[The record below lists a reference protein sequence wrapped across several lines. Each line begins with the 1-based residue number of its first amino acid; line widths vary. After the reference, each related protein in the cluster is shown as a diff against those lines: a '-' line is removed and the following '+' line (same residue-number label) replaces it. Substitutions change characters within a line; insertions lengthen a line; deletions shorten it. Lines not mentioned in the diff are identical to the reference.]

1 MLEQLIETIDYI
13 EDHLLDDAV
22 IDNALGNISVSKLHF
37 KNIFFF
43 LTGISLN
50 EYVRNRRLAE
60 ANYDLVNGGKITD
73 IAFKYGYQSIDGF
86 SRAFK
91 KWSGLLP
98 SEAAKQ
104 KKCISFPRFNF
115 SITVKGGNRME
126 CRIIEKAAFNFAG
139 VSARVPM
146 QFEGVNQEIVKLAQ
160 SITQRQKDELHRLQ
174 NTEPFE
180 IVNVSYNSDTD
191 FMKEEGYLTHLIGV
205 LTTEEDI
212 GEGLKKIPMK
222 ACTWAIFPNEGP
234 YPSTLQNTYARTY
247 SEWFLTSGY
256 ELAESLSFSFT
267 KMDSKKENYAYSEIW
282 IPVIKCKESKNE

>member
-60 ANYDLVNGGKITD
+60 ANYDLVNGGEITD
-73 IAFKYGYQSIDGF
+73 IAFKYGYQSVDGF

-98 SEAAKQ
+98 SEIARQ

-126 CRIIEKAAFNFAG
+126 CRIIEKAAFYFAG

-160 SITQRQKDELHRLQ
+160 SITQRQKNELHRLQ
-174 NTEPFE
+174 NADPFE

-212 GEGLKKIPMK
+212 GEGLEKIPMK

-267 KMDSKKENYAYSEIW
+267 KMDSKKGNYAYSEIW
-282 IPVIKCKESKNE
+282 IPVIKKQGE